1 MNFTHLHVHS
11 NYSTFDGIATVR
23 GIVDKCIATGM
34 NAVALT
40 DHGNMCGIKEL
51 LDYCKFINEERNLSG
66 IRPFIPIVGVEA
78 YCARRGRH
86 SMSDDSDRGGWHI
99 ILLAKNKKGY
109 QNLCRLVSAS
119 NQEDA
124 FFVVPRIDHELMEQ
138 YHEDLIC
145 CSACIGGELPQKVL
159 AGLQSGDMTEA
170 RKALE
175 WYKNLFGDDY
185 YIEIQRHETR
195 RSGANRETFKLQS
208 KINPVLVDLAHEYG
222 VKLICSND
230 SHFLNKNEADA
241 QDCWMCIKT
250 NKFVDDKDRIR
261 FSKQE
266 WLKSPEEM
274 EAIFRD
280 IPEALSNTQEIVDK
294 IELYDIDHAPILP
307 EIDIKVSDENLFYKK
322 MNELILEKHGL
333 TLETLPKNEQDFR
346 NLLYLMDVVILG
358 AIERYGEDIL
368 DSAEFSERYGSEVQ
382 VLVKNMKSA
391 TYLLIIADMV
401 NAARK
406 MGIMVGPGRGSAAGS
421 LVLYCLK
428 ITDIDPLK
436 YGLLFERFYDEKSIL
451 PDIDIDVEDYD
462 REKLIDYL
470 SRKYGKSHVARIC
483 NWRCTKG
490 DAWKLS
496 RIGRALRV
504 PEERIN
510 VLKMNDHQAVTVN
523 ERKMLKYV
531 QQLSDIGIDVG
542 YTYGVALCGE
552 ELTNLLPLCNVKDIN
567 SENTRIIGT
576 GLGYRDIRNVGDLGV
591 VKLNILG
598 LYALTT
604 INECLKKIKQVHGI
618 DLDLNAIPLDDKET
632 LRIFQEGQIAGV
644 FQFESRGVQNV
655 LRALH
660 PDNFEELVAVN
671 AMYRPGPDKYILP
684 FIDRKHGTEP
694 ISYELPVMEKY
705 LKETY
710 GLTLYQEQIMLMSQ
724 EIAGFSPNESNH
736 FRRAIGRKQVVILQI
751 FRDKF
756 IKGGIANGYEEQ
768 MLEKIWSDWESNALY
783 AFNKSHSV
791 CYTWLAY
798 QMAYLKAHYLEEFVL
813 AYIVANHD
821 YRSSYLAAL
830 LSDYRDHVNNLH
842 ATIDT
847 LE

>member
-11 NYSTFDGIATVR
+11 RYSLLDGMATVR

-99 ILLAKNKKGY
+99 ILLAKNKTGY
-109 QNLCRLVSAS
+109 RNLCRLVSAS

-124 FFVVPRIDHELMEQ
+124 FFVVPRIDHELLEQ
-138 YHEDLIC
+138 YHEGLIC

-159 AGLQSGDMTEA
+159 AGLQSGDMSKA
-170 RKALE
+170 RKTVE
-175 WYKNLFGDDY
+175 WFKNLFGDDY

-195 RSGANRETFKLQS
+195 RPGANRETFKLQS

-266 WLKSPEEM
+266 WLKTPEEM
-274 EAIFRD
+274 AAIFSD
-280 IPEALSNTQEIVDK
+280 LPEALANTQEIVNK
-294 IELYDIDHAPILP
+294 IELYDIDRAPILP
-307 EIDIKVSDENLFYKK
+307 K
-322 MNELILEKHGL
+322 LEVP
-333 TLETLPKNEQDFR
+333 LPPKE
-346 NLLYLMDVVILG
+346 YLRQQIMQG
-358 AIERYGEDIL
+358 GKERYGEEFVL
-368 DSAEFSERYGSEVQ
+368 PPTFMQRAETELEAFCAKEETI
-382 VLVKNMKSA
+382 

-421 LVLYCLK
+421 LVQYCLK

-451 PDIDIDVEDYD
+451 LDIDIDVEDYD

-510 VLKMNDHQAVTVN
+510 VLKMNNHQAVTVN

-552 ELTNLLPLCNVKDIN
+552 ELTNLLPLCNVKDMN
-567 SENTRIIGT
+567 SENARIIGT
-576 GLGYRDIRNVGDLGV
+576 GFGYRDIRNVEDLGI

-598 LYALTT
+598 LYSLTT

-632 LRIFQEGQIAGV
+632 LRIFQEGQTAGV

-724 EIAGFSPNESNH
+724 GIAGFSPNESNH

-768 MLEKIWSDWESNALY
+768 MLEKI
-783 AFNKSHSV
+783 
-791 CYTWLAY
+791 
-798 QMAYLKAHYLEEFVL
+798 
-813 AYIVANHD
+813 
-821 YRSSYLAAL
+821 
-830 LSDYRDHVNNLH
+830 
-842 ATIDT
+842 
-847 LE
+847 